1 MGKKRKVKHAR
12 TFVPVKVERKNKNKW
27 YKKISLHSW
36 RYCVLGEGDLAA
48 EPLYQSS
55 ESWRRSREVF
65 QTPRPHSFFLDR
77 GSAAKTLITQYRQLR
92 RLIKNRIKIKQINKI
107 WFSLQCRRFLWA
119 RNLLAEA
126 PCWNF
131 PKREGTVRVCKGYYF
146 YSPQSSTVIKSK
158 MAATTTLRTRT
169 RFRPPKIRL
178 HCRLDMIILKSKVC
192 LIKLWLFFRNISF
205 LKQRTDC
212 KSKLYGIIA

>member
-1 MGKKRKVKHAR
+1 MLCTRRGRFGGGAA
-12 TFVPVKVERKNKNKW
+12 VPVEW
-27 YKKISLHSW
+27 
-36 RYCVLGEGDLAA
+36 ELAA
-48 EPLYQSS
+48 EPP
-55 ESWRRSREVF
+55 RAAKPREI

-119 RNLLAEA
+119 RNLFAEA

-158 MAATTTLRTRT
+158 MAATTTLWTRT
-169 RFRPPKIRL
+169 RFRPPKLRL
-178 HCRLDMIILKSKVC
+178 HCRLDMIILKSTAC
-192 LIKLWLFFRNISF
+192 LIKLWLFLRNISF